1 MRFWRTWKSR
11 LHTLIKRPMA
21 RTSRG
26 MVTSMTRASS
36 PLMLMAT
43 ARAATSIT
51 GARTSS
57 RRAMVT
63 IIWMALTSLV
73 MRVMR
78 EAEENRSMSAKENSW
93 ILL

>member
-11 LHTLIKRPMA
+11 LHMLIRTPMA
-21 RTSRG
+21 MTSRG
-26 MVTSMTRASS
+26 MVTSMTTASS
-36 PLMLMAT
+36 ALMLMAT
-43 ARAATSIT
+43 ARAATNIT
-51 GARTSS
+51 GARTSI

-78 EAEENRSMSAKENSW
+78 EAEENRSMSAKEKSCT
-93 ILL
+93 LL